1 MEKSFLEELKQ
12 KLEAEKEE
20 LERLLSSFS
29 TEVSSSNWETKFPQ
43 FGQHT
48 SEQDEN
54 VDEVE
59 EYTNLLPVEHRLEL
73 QLLDVNRA
81 LEKIKK
87 GKTYGICEN
96 CGKKIEEKRL
106 KIIPETKFCSKCSAQ
121 KE

>member
-1 MEKSFLEELKQ
+1 MEKKLLEKLKQ
-12 KLEAEKEE
+12 KLELEKEE
-20 LERLLSSFS
+20 LEKILSSFS
-29 TEVSSSNWETKFPQ
+29 SETTPGDWETKFPQ

-59 EYTNLLPVEHRLEL
+59 EYTNLLPIEHRLEL

-87 GKTYGICEN
+87 DKTYGICEN
-96 CGKKIEEKRL
+96 CGREIEEGRL
-106 KIIPETKFCSKCSAQ
+106 EAVPETKFCSKCSI
-121 KE
+121 K